1 MRLVTPTTCAAL
13 IFAAAFPMAISS
25 ANAEDELAPASPPS
39 DMWSGFYFGA
49 FGGVASADV
58 DVPDLFTDAFGGAF
72 YTFGANSYSLS
83 PEGLIVGGHAG
94 FDWQWNRLVVGLGGE
109 LGLMDLDDSVI
120 NPHVPAVPA
129 PASLPYS
136 TFESD
141 WYGALT
147 GRVGISL
154 DRVLIYARGGA
165 AFLNVEGSTIDPCGR
180 SFCGQT
186 KIEAFGDDVVWGW
199 TIGGGAEAM
208 ITNHIRL
215 GAEYRFYDFQSF
227 EVSGTATNLLEYS
240 QDMDIEGIQTG
251 RVFLSYVW

>member
-1 MRLVTPTTCAAL
+1 MLRHVTSTAL
-13 IFAAAFPMAISS
+13 AGLTLAVALPVAISS
-25 ANAEDELAPASPPS
+25 ARADEPVLVSAPAHA
-39 DMWSGFYFGA
+39 WSGFYFGA
-49 FGGVASADV
+49 FGGAARADV
-58 DVPDLFTDAFGGAF
+58 EVPDLFTDAFGGAF
-72 YTFGANSYSLS
+72 YTFGGNSYSLS
-83 PEGLIVGGHAG
+83 PEGFIVGGHAG

-120 NPHVPAVPA
+120 NPNVPALPA
-129 PASLPYS
+129 PESPPYS

-147 GRVGISL
+147 ARVGIPL
-154 DRVLIYARGGA
+154 DRILVYVRGGA
-165 AFLNVEGSTIDPCGR
+165 AFLDVEGSTIDPCGR

-186 KIEAFGDDVVWGW
+186 KIEAFGDDVLWGL

-208 ITNHIRL
+208 VTNHLRV
-215 GAEYRFYDFQSF
+215 GAEYRFFDFESL

-240 QDMDIEGIQTG
+240 QDMDIQGIHTG